1 MAGLPTM
8 NSEEANAD
16 HSLVSLLYD
25 LALMTVSFV
34 SERGEV
40 YLIALG
46 LRSSSNELEIATS
59 SGIHKRSLLWELS
72 LRA

>member
-1 MAGLPTM
+1 MAGLPTI

-16 HSLVSLLYD
+16 HSLMSLLYD

-34 SERGEV
+34 SDRGVV

-46 LRSSSNELEIATS
+46 LRSSSNELEMATS
-59 SGIHKRSLLWELS
+59 SGMHKRSLLWELS

>member
-1 MAGLPTM
+1 MRFSFVAGLPTM

-16 HSLVSLLYD
+16 HSLMSLLYD

-34 SERGEV
+34 SDRGVV

-46 LRSSSNELEIATS
+46 LRSSSNELEMATS
-59 SGIHKRSLLWELS
+59 SGMH
-72 LRA
+72 

>member
-34 SERGEV
+34 SERGAV
-40 YLIALG
+40 YLIAVSYTHLT
-46 LRSSSNELEIATS
+46 LQT
-59 SGIHKRSLLWELS
+59 
-72 LRA
+72 